1 MFETAQMP
9 MCGYSIWN
17 LDDDFLNVWD
27 NATKLKSSL
36 LNFDKHFEIKDNYVV
51 TLTVEQKC
59 V

>member
-1 MFETAQMP
+1 MFKTAQMP
-9 MCGYSIWN
+9 MCGHSIWD

-27 NATKLKSSL
+27 NSTKLKSSL
-36 LNFDKHFEIKDNYVV
+36 LNLDKHFEIKDNYVV